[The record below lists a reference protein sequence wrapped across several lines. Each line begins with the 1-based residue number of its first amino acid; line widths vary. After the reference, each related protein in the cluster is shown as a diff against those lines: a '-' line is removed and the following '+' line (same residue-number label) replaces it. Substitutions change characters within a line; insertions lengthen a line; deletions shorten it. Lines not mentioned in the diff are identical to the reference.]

1 MRERLVLDAKSLYF
15 SCKSLSI
22 RIVIVTDF
30 SQNTNSALDE
40 ISFSASDVRNDVT
53 GNWRIS
59 TIADNIDMVDYA
71 IEYYNKYFES
81 DDEIHAIVNFNYNT
95 TTKISVIGNLRFFY
109 ISFHKNAHSPLP
121 VFHPE
126 ESASGRHFYRKMTV
140 RNMRKNSADIL
151 ESSSSD
157 VHHWFVVR
165 YPCMHSPS
173 LPLQQM
179 YCLQEN

>member
-1 MRERLVLDAKSLYF
+1 M
-15 SCKSLSI
+15 
-22 RIVIVTDF
+22 TDF

-109 ISFHKNAHSPLP
+109 ISFHKNTHSPLP

-140 RNMRKNSADIL
+140 RNMRKILPIFPNHLPAMFITGLLFDIPVCTHHRCR
-151 ESSSSD
+151 SSKCI
-157 VHHWFVVR
+157 VCKEIRAYFQATTALQTL
-165 YPCMHSPS
+165 PC
-173 LPLQQM
+173 LIL
-179 YCLQEN
+179 